1 MGKEEKSIIIIII
14 SISMLIIIIIIINFI
29 VLRCRN
35 ILYVKIAIIVKIH
48 CSSAVTWD
56 KERGK
61 KRIS

>member
-1 MGKEEKSIIIIII
+1 
-14 SISMLIIIIIIINFI
+14 MLIIIIIIIINFI